1 MVRKKK
7 FRLSTTQIILLGLLE
22 TILARSMLL
31 ALQIRSAIGKA
42 VRYLDTLLTATTVT
56 CVQPI
61 PGDVSTAVF
70 FFTAFA
76 HQKKQK
82 QKRKEYYYEEDSFQR
97 DRNSTYH
104 TV

>member
-22 TILARSMLL
+22 TILAGSMLL

-56 CVQPI
+56 FVTALVTLPYANRDCEYGEAWKTKVI
-61 PGDVSTAVF
+61 PLQV
-70 FFTAFA
+70 
-76 HQKKQK
+76 
-82 QKRKEYYYEEDSFQR
+82 
-97 DRNSTYH
+97 
-104 TV
+104 